1 MSEIMQSATVVI
13 MGYRTKML
21 VKNMSLC
28 KKIEKDV
35 DSGSR
40 GLQKPELQDL
50 SSA

>member
-1 MSEIMQSATVVI
+1 
-13 MGYRTKML
+13 ML

-50 SSA
+50 QLGVVMQA